1 MQLNQCQQMGLI
13 NGTFVMST
21 DQGEIIRKVCS
32 V

>member
-1 MQLNQCQQMGLI
+1 MGLI

-21 DQGEIIRKVCS
+21 DQGDIIQTSCS

>member
-21 DQGEIIRKVCS
+21 DQA
-32 V
+32 